1 MWVSLV
7 EVDVLF
13 EVELRVVAVR
23 WQVWVS
29 LVGGVLFKSGGG
41 VVVVG

>member
-1 MWVSLV
+1 M
-7 EVDVLF
+7 LF

-29 LVGGVLFKSGGG
+29 LVGGVLLKSGGG

>member
-1 MWVSLV
+1 MV
-7 EVDVLF
+7 VDVLF

-29 LVGGVLFKSGGG
+29 LVGGVLFKLGGG
-41 VVVVG
+41 VLVVG